1 MSRKPSHSRYL
12 DYYANDVGNRAYWRA
27 KETPTTKQIKFYK
40 QLYAMCKENDIDT
53 STGDYTRTRADYA
66 MAIDRLLERL
76 QEAGIDVQGNGKEAS
91 YVLKV
96 GEDRRRRLYVGERI
110 EVREEGSGES

>member
-12 DYYANDVGNRAYWRA
+12 DYSATDIGNRAYWRA
-27 KETPTTKQIKFYK
+27 KQTPTARQVKFYK
-40 QLYAMCKENDIDT
+40 QLYALCKKNDIDT
-53 STGDYTRTRADYA
+53 STGEYTRTRADYA
-66 MAIDRLLERL
+66 MAIDKLLERL
-76 QEAGIDVQGNGKEAS
+76 REAGIDVQGNGKEAS

-110 EVREEGSGES
+110 EVKEEESS